1 MGARE
6 WRRIEADRYRLAV
19 LSRNRYL
26 QAETTSSAESYSKH
40 MEKNLNSNNSKHE
53 GYIYCSD
60 LDVKPPDV
68 LFEHAQKGD
77 VIGSGI
83 DKPPYIVLDFNL
95 SKVIIRW
102 PGRLWHAQ
110 SVTLATD
117 QPRLGWHYIRA
128 TSVRV
133 IKELPVSLLFGDNGQ
148 AVVEILNRAHQ
159 DLDIVHKNTLRT
171 LKIPFKEH
179 AKIYSA
185 VINRWLQTKQEALYH
200 AGKDHR
206 YTLGIVTEQANS
218 PVGMALSVVYDIV
231 RKRAQILEP
240 DTALVSDGDEEDP
253 EMILHPDWS
262 AVSEMFLNA
271 VMAVGAPMQLIT
283 PEEKITL
290 YEPYKELFG

>member
-1 MGARE
+1 
-6 WRRIEADRYRLAV
+6 
-19 LSRNRYL
+19 
-26 QAETTSSAESYSKH
+26 